1 MTLTLSPRPTSQRDK
16 LNLNR
21 AIKVAST
28 GNLKHR
34 HGAVIYKSGR
44 VLSVGI
50 NSQRNADTSASVMPS
65 DAYTVHAEQAAIN
78 ALTLGR
84 NCRVDLTE
92 GATLYVVRINRA
104 GDTML
109 SLPCSD
115 CLIAITAAGIKR
127 VVYSV

>member
-1 MTLTLSPRPTSQRDK
+1 MTLTLSPRPTSQRDR

-50 NSQRNADTSASVMPS
+50 NTQRNADTSASVMPS
-65 DAYTVHAEQAAIN
+65 DAYTIHAEQAAIN
-78 ALTLGR
+78 SLAR
-84 NCRVDLTE
+84 APWLTE

-115 CLIAITAAGIKR
+115 CLIAITATGIKR

>member
-1 MTLTLSPRPTSQRDK
+1 MSLTLSPNPTSRRDEV
-16 LNLNR
+16 NLNR
-21 AIKVAST
+21 AIKVANA

-50 NSQRNADTSASVMPS
+50 NSQRNADTSASVMPV

-78 ALTLGR
+78 ALTMGR
-84 NCRVDLTE
+84 SSKVALTE

-104 GDTML
+104 GNTMF
-109 SLPCSD
+109 SLPCRD
-115 CLIAITAAGIKR
+115 CLMAITAAGIKR

>member
-1 MTLTLSPRPTSQRDK
+1 MTLTLSPRPASSRDK
-16 LNLNR
+16 INLNR

-44 VLSVGI
+44 VLAVGI
-50 NSQRNADTSASVMPS
+50 NTQRNADTSASVMPS

-78 ALTLGR
+78 SLTRAVG
-84 NCRVDLTE
+84 LTE

>member
-1 MTLTLSPRPTSQRDK
+1 MTLTLSPHPTSRRDEV
-16 LNLNR
+16 NLSR

-44 VLSVGI
+44 VLAVGI

-78 ALTLGR
+78 SLTLGR
-84 NCRVDLTE
+84 LWVDLTA

-104 GDTML
+104 GDIMF

>member
-1 MTLTLSPRPTSQRDK
+1 MTLTLSPRPISQRDK

-44 VLSVGI
+44 VLAVGI
-50 NSQRNADTSASVMPS
+50 NTQRNADTSASVMPS

-78 ALTLGR
+78 SLTMGR
-84 NCRVDLTE
+84 SSRVDLTE

-104 GDTML
+104 GSLML

>member
-1 MTLTLSPRPTSQRDK
+1 MTLTLSPRPTSQRDR

-44 VLSVGI
+44 VLAVGI
-50 NSQRNADTSASVMPS
+50 NTQRNADTSASVMPS

-78 ALTLGR
+78 SLTR
-84 NCRVDLTE
+84 APWLTE